1 MSDLPKRRIV
11 QSPAATLRE
20 ILESQLCMLQSV
32 GTTRPLDRDEL
43 QRLELLIKIYDRLP
57 PDQQQNPTGITI
69 TIKQPTQRELK
80 ELLRIAEKD

>member
-1 MSDLPKRRIV
+1 MSQPPQRRIV

-20 ILESQLCMLQSV
+20 ILESQLCMLQAV
-32 GTTRPLDRDEL
+32 GTQRPLDRDEL

-69 TIKQPTQRELK
+69 TVKPPTKK
-80 ELLRIAEKD
+80 ELESLLKIAETK